1 MLHSQQ
7 NLITDLNLIF
17 LIRFNNFIEDIGV
30 TKKGTGPVSTAAAGN
45 WSEHNAARRQLILFS
60 KETHFAVA
68 Q

>member
-30 TKKGTGPVSTAAAGN
+30 TKKRTGPVSTAAAGN
-45 WSEHNAARRQLILFS
+45 
-60 KETHFAVA
+60 
-68 Q
+68 